1 MGGYP
6 IRHIPRRDAMPAVAT
21 CFIVIAISLLDAGA
35 SVPLTAT
42 GTLRWKKH
50 AHYMGESMSYI
61 RRAECTVLPHSLTS
75 PTSKILGGLAGCAR
89 RRALARRTTR
99 VSIQAGHHPL
109 MRMNRPSWAVWMS
122 GPYLISCCA
131 RPCVPAPRSRC
142 ACKCRAQGLA
152 GARDIRYVGE
162 GADGAIACV
171 LTFEGELDD
180 AQRTRLA
187 DIAERTPVTLTLK
200 RGLAIT
206 TTLG

>member
-1 MGGYP
+1 
-6 IRHIPRRDAMPAVAT
+6 
-21 CFIVIAISLLDAGA
+21 
-35 SVPLTAT
+35 
-42 GTLRWKKH
+42 
-50 AHYMGESMSYI
+50 
-61 RRAECTVLPHSLTS
+61 
-75 PTSKILGGLAGCAR
+75 
-89 RRALARRTTR
+89 
-99 VSIQAGHHPL
+99 
-109 MRMNRPSWAVWMS
+109 
-122 GPYLISCCA
+122 
-131 RPCVPAPRSRC
+131 VPAPRSRC

-180 AQRTRLA
+180 AERTRLA

>member
-1 MGGYP
+1 MRPDSESIELGVSTGWEG
-6 IRHIPRRDAMPAVAT
+6 IRSGTSRGAT
-21 CFIVIAISLLDAGA
+21 QCLQSLRASSSLRSHCSTRGA

-61 RRAECTVLPHSLTS
+61 RRAECTVLPRSLTS

-122 GPYLISCCA
+122 GPYPISCCA

-180 AQRTRLA
+180 AQRRGW
-187 DIAERTPVTLTLK
+187 RTSPS
-200 RGLAIT
+200 APP
-206 TTLG
+206 